1 MTVEAQDHIGLNV
14 LRFSVKR
21 EAQSER
27 VVARST
33 LTQSWT
39 RGLGDIWIINSAK
52 KALMKHILKL
62 SKKKALMKHKFKT
75 CFSLFY
81 FINLK

>member
-52 KALMKHILKL
+52 RL
-62 SKKKALMKHKFKT
+62 
-75 CFSLFY
+75 
-81 FINLK
+81 

>member
-14 LRFSVKR
+14 LRFSVQR

-27 VVARST
+27 VGSQVYLNTIMDKGIR
-33 LTQSWT
+33 
-39 RGLGDIWIINSAK
+39 RYGIINSAK

-62 SKKKALMKHKFKT
+62 SKKGSNEA
-75 CFSLFY
+75 
-81 FINLK
+81 

>member
-39 RGLGDIWIINSAK
+39 RGLGD
-52 KALMKHILKL
+52 MG
-62 SKKKALMKHKFKT
+62 
-75 CFSLFY
+75 SLTQQKR
-81 FINLK
+81 L